1 MAQDDKGNTALH
13 LAAAEG
19 HVIPV
24 YHILSS
30 QPLCEDTSRVLALI
44 STCNKWG
51 KTAMDMAVFH
61 KCKEVEEEIETK
73 AQETVEVEVPKYAYS
88 FPTNGIASSAIN
100 DEAADALYKNLV
112 LTSVKSDGDLSKA
125 IDEKKKL
132 FSGALGLSE
141 KQANKIDGAIGAMC
155 FDQCVLAKRAL
166 LLFCGRAAGRVLGCR
181 GGTPRTPLPCFRRGR
196 TWFAC
201 AYDRLHLP
209 PI

>member
-1 MAQDDKGNTALH
+1 MVKKMVKKTRE
-13 LAAAEG
+13 AERDSG
-19 HVIPV
+19 
-24 YHILSS
+24 SKD
-30 QPLCEDTSRVLALI
+30 ED
-44 STCNKWG
+44 G
-51 KTAMDMAVFH
+51 KAVMEKFQEEYEE
-61 KCKEVEEEIETK
+61 EVEEEIETK